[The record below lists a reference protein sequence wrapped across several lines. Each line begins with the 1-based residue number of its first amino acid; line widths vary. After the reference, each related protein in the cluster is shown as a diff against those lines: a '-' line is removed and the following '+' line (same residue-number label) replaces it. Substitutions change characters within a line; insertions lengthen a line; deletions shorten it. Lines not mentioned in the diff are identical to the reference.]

1 MQTGLGD
8 GNSNPYWCYIRGLR
22 QDHIGVSP
30 LNNDG
35 RLKPDGLRKAEI
47 LSRQFKQVFIN
58 KVKINIDR
66 SFSPNFLSAHSL
78 ILSQKDVENV
88 LYGLDVSKTSGLD
101 PADYLKFVHWIRPSH
116 VCHIHLELE
125 YLPSDWL
132 TAYMTP
138 IVKMELVVPW
148 RIQNLI

>member
-1 MQTGLGD
+1 MMADWNPMDFGKPRFLVA
-8 GNSNPYWCYIRGLR
+8 NSN
-22 QDHIGVSP
+22 
-30 LNNDG
+30 
-35 RLKPDGLRKAEI
+35 K
-47 LSRQFKQVFIN
+47 FFIN
-58 KVKINIDR
+58 EVKINIDR
-66 SFSPNFLSAHSL
+66 SFSPNFLLAHSL

-116 VCHIHLELE
+116 VCHIHSELE